1 MIELRKLTKS
11 FGSKYALRGVNLRVM
26 PGESLVIF
34 GPNGA
39 GKSTLIRI
47 LSSLSRP
54 TSGTVHI
61 GGLDL
66 ATHADGIRRHLG
78 VVSHAPL
85 LYDSLTAEENLRFF
99 AGLYGMSQ
107 PEPRITM
114 LLAQV
119 GLTTRRGDL
128 VRTFSR
134 GMVQRLAI
142 ARALLH
148 DPQVLLLDE
157 PDTGLDPQAAEML
170 HDLLVQVSRGERTG
184 DAGRGDGE
192 RRHDR
197 AEGYTPTRRH
207 AHTLTRAAHAR
218 HGDPQP
224 GARPG
229 HRRSHGDPGERPA
242 GLRGRCQGDDR
253 RRFPTAVRPVRRR
266 WPMRFWKAV
275 GAIIWKDIRAE
286 LRTKDIFS
294 SMFVFALL
302 SVIIFNFA
310 FELRVPSM
318 KMVVPGIVWVAIT
331 FAGIL
336 GLNRAFVIEQDKGSF
351 AGLLLAPV
359 DRSAIYFGKM
369 LGNLLFILVVEV
381 ILLPLVLVL
390 FNISLLSWQNLLVI
404 FLGTYGFAAVGTIFS
419 AIAVNTRA
427 REVMLPILLFPVL
440 LPVLVAGVKMTGAL
454 LDGETLSSMSNWI
467 RLVALYDVGFTV
479 LAYLTFG
486 FVVEE

>member
-1 MIELRKLTKS
+1 MK
-11 FGSKYALRGVNLRVM
+11 
-26 PGESLVIF
+26 
-34 GPNGA
+34 
-39 GKSTLIRI
+39 
-47 LSSLSRP
+47 
-54 TSGTVHI
+54 
-61 GGLDL
+61 
-66 ATHADGIRRHLG
+66 
-78 VVSHAPL
+78 
-85 LYDSLTAEENLRFF
+85 
-99 AGLYGMSQ
+99 
-107 PEPRITM
+107 
-114 LLAQV
+114 
-119 GLTTRRGDL
+119 
-128 VRTFSR
+128 
-134 GMVQRLAI
+134 
-142 ARALLH
+142 
-148 DPQVLLLDE
+148 
-157 PDTGLDPQAAEML
+157 
-170 HDLLVQVSRGERTG
+170 
-184 DAGRGDGE
+184 
-192 RRHDR
+192 
-197 AEGYTPTRRH
+197 
-207 AHTLTRAAHAR
+207 
-218 HGDPQP
+218 
-224 GARPG
+224 
-229 HRRSHGDPGERPA
+229 
-242 GLRGRCQGDDR
+242 
-253 RRFPTAVRPVRRR
+253 
-266 WPMRFWKAV
+266 FWKAV

-369 LGNLLFILVVEV
+369 LGNLLFILAVEV
-381 ILLPLVLVL
+381 VLLPLVLVL